1 MLTLDLFAGTDPQVR
16 DALRIRETV
25 FVEEQGVP
33 LELEIDDYDGIA
45 WHVLARED
53 ETPVGTAR
61 LISLDAS
68 RVKIGRVA
76 TLASHRGKGIASKL
90 VKLLME
96 YARREG
102 FAEAVLDSQLEAMPL
117 YEKLGFVAEGPI
129 FMDADIPHRR
139 MTRKL
144 EVI

>member
-1 MLTLDLFAGTDPQVR
+1 MLSLDLFAGTDPQVR
-16 DALRIRETV
+16 DALRIREAV
-25 FVEEQGVP
+25 FVHEQGVP
-33 LELEIDDYDGIA
+33 LDLEIDDYDGIA
-45 WHVLARED
+45 WHVLASED
-53 ETPVGTAR
+53 DTPVATAR

-76 TLASHRGKGIASKL
+76 TLKPHRGKGIASKL
-90 VKLLME
+90 VRLLME

-102 FAEAVLDSQLEAMPL
+102 FTEAVLDSQLEAMPL

-144 EVI
+144 ETL

>member
-16 DALRIRETV
+16 DALRIREAV

-33 LELEIDDYDGIA
+33 LDLEIDDYDGIA
-45 WHVLARED
+45 WHVLAFED
-53 ETPVGTAR
+53 EVPVGTAR

-76 TLASHRGKGIASKL
+76 TLKAHRGKGIASKL

-102 FAEAVLDSQLEAMPL
+102 FTEAVLDSQLEAMPL